1 MRGSII
7 ICVLATMLCGCSPD
21 DDLSGGATS
30 IVRYPYIDE
39 NRWIY
44 ATMNR
49 HYLWRE
55 DLPDSSSCNY
65 NLYPIEFYKSLLSNK
80 DRFSYYE
87 VNRNF
92 TRAQETTNRYG
103 FAYQRYIDDNGNIYY
118 EVLYITNPE
127 LRRYGLQRGDFLVH
141 EGGDEYAPKFR
152 KVVFQ
157 GGKVN
162 YDSLV
167 FDVCSTT
174 RSTSNSTVL
183 LDTIYNIDNRKIGYL
198 CYLRYDSK
206 SDLIKPLRHFYDSC
220 IDDLILDL
228 RYNPGGYVS
237 TCSFLS
243 TIVAPETA
251 YGGIFQIKKYNDII
265 AQENFEKTG
274 DYFTYEY
281 LGQPYIPDSGGNF
294 LGTPVYGLNLSRLYV
309 ITSRHTASAS
319 EATIKCLQPYM
330 SVYIIGE
337 QTTGKGTGMY
347 GLSTSEC
354 RITLYPITMRYYNK
368 NNETVP
374 DEGLV
379 PDKYCPDGYNTRKR
393 DIGDINE
400 NLLSSTLTFMGL
412 NIDKAEEFDD
422 DIPCMTPLGVPS
434 FVDEYKPKNE
444 N

>member
-1 MRGSII
+1 M
-7 ICVLATMLCGCSPD
+7 
-21 DDLSGGATS
+21 
-30 IVRYPYIDE
+30 
-39 NRWIY
+39 
-44 ATMNR
+44 
-49 HYLWRE
+49 
-55 DLPDSSSCNY
+55 
-65 NLYPIEFYKSLLSNK
+65 
-80 DRFSYYE
+80 
-87 VNRNF
+87 
-92 TRAQETTNRYG
+92 
-103 FAYQRYIDDNGNIYY
+103 
-118 EVLYITNPE
+118 
-127 LRRYGLQRGDFLVH
+127 
-141 EGGDEYAPKFR
+141 
-152 KVVFQ
+152 
-157 GGKVN
+157 N

-281 LGQPYIPDSGGNF
+281 LGQPYMPDSGGNF
-294 LGTPVYGLNLSRLYV
+294 FGTPVYGLNLSRLYV